1 MKAGQL
7 ILHKVLVGDNSLMIR
22 GLKTHLQLITEEER
36 GSPWVETVQIIIFK
50 LHRGK
55 ETARWY
61 LFVTVEEGGTQLVVN
76 DRLHLQIDTEGGRR
90 QSEVE
95 PVNQASKYYRGER
108 RLPAGRGRS
117 THAPPHHWVRGQATA
132 GPPRPGG
139 KSPPDQTHPER

>member
-1 MKAGQL
+1 
-7 ILHKVLVGDNSLMIR
+7 MIR

-90 QSEVE
+90 
-95 PVNQASKYYRGER
+95 
-108 RLPAGRGRS
+108 
-117 THAPPHHWVRGQATA
+117 
-132 GPPRPGG
+132 
-139 KSPPDQTHPER
+139 